1 MGCVES
7 FGDMVESAIARA
19 FFVVGLKV
27 GRYPRWTIAL
37 CFLLTVVM
45 GTGFMF
51 WETENRETKLWV
63 PQNTIAEDE
72 TEAYK
77 EHFPSTSRFN
87 QIIVR
92 AKTNS
97 NVLTKEVLMDA
108 MAMHTQIETQEIE
121 VDGVTMTLK
130 DVCTKAGGSCVSKFD
145 GACSC
150 LINSI
155 LKQWNYDMSTLE
167 ADEDFMST
175 IRRYGTREDMEAAL
189 GKPQFDSNGTVISA
203 EAFTLS
209 YFLDARSEVING
221 NDVDEIGE
229 TWEEEAFLK
238 TVQSAPREFPAISVD
253 YFATRSF
260 GDEFGGAMYV
270 RMKTVAPY
278 SDAVFLS
285 LTKRLVCLQ
294 HWRSIPSSNLLCD
307 DVFVFG
313 SQPWKDH
320 VRAGLTLD
328 PVARCFGYD
337 WNQYGGRLWTIGL
350 RRFVLWPRSLP
361 ASFHPSG
368 HRCG

>member
-7 FGDMVESAIARA
+7 FGDLVESAIARA

-27 GRYPRWTIAL
+27 GRYPRWTIVL

-51 WETENRETKLWV
+51 WETENRDTKLWV
-63 PQNTIAEDE
+63 PQNTMAEDE
-72 TEAYK
+72 TESYK

-87 QIIVR
+87 QIIIR
-92 AKTNS
+92 AKTNNND

-108 MAMHTQIETQEIE
+108 IAMHTQIETQEIE

-155 LKQWNYDMSTLE
+155 LKQWNYNISTLE
-167 ADEDFMST
+167 TDGDFMST
-175 IRRYGTREDMEAAL
+175 LSGYGTREDMEAAL
-189 GKPQFDSNGTVISA
+189 GKPQFGSNGTLISA

-238 TVQSAPREFPAISVD
+238 TVRSAPKEFPAISVD

-260 GDEFGGAMYV
+260 GDEFGDAMYV
-270 RMKTVAPY
+270 RKAVASTY
-278 SDAVFLS
+278 SHEFSHDAF
-285 LTKRLVCLQ
+285 R
-294 HWRSIPSSNLLCD
+294 
-307 DVFVFG
+307 G
-313 SQPWKDH
+313 
-320 VRAGLTLD
+320 
-328 PVARCFGYD
+328 
-337 WNQYGGRLWTIGL
+337 
-350 RRFVLWPRSLP
+350 P
-361 ASFHPSG
+361 AALAIYS
-368 HRCG
+368 